1 MNEMAYHQIR
11 GNENLVAKLETITKS
26 ENVHHAYIF
35 EGPLNSDKTGI
46 AVSFAQALLCKK
58 SPGTGCGV
66 CPTCRMIESGNHIDI
81 IRVKAG
87 ASKNSSV
94 QSVRDNDIENLI
106 SRLNTKPYEADRNIA
121 VIEDADT
128 MSRKAANRLL
138 KTLEEPPLG
147 TVIMILSENITDL
160 PVTIRSRCVH
170 LRVLADDAK
179 QNDLAEKTAGFV
191 DLLTSRGSYISLK
204 RTIEKIGKDRDKAF
218 IFLDSLED
226 EYRKRLLDMDSSIK
240 KEVIFKAVDEIEK
253 TRKKIKGHVTVQ
265 YALKALTLNLGG

>member
-1 MNEMAYHQIR
+1 MNEMAYHQIQ
-11 GNENLVAKLETITKS
+11 GNENLIAKLETITKS
-26 ENVHHAYIF
+26 ERVHHAYIF

-46 AVSFAQALLCKK
+46 AVSFAQALLCKN

-81 IRVKAG
+81 IHVKAG

-94 QSVRDNDIENLI
+94 LSVKDNDIENLI
-106 SRLNTKPYEADRNIA
+106 GRLNTKPYEADRNIA

-147 TVIMILSENITDL
+147 TVIIILSENITDL

-170 LRVLADDAK
+170 LRVLADDVK
-179 QNDLAEKTAGFV
+179 QNDLAEKAAVFV
-191 DLLTSRGSYISLK
+191 DQLTARDSYISQK
-204 RTIEKIGKDRDKAF
+204 KAIEKIGKDRDKAF

-253 TRKKIKGHVTVQ
+253 TRKKIKGNVTVQ
-265 YALKALTLNLGG
+265 YALKALTLKLGG